1 MAAEFVHLH
10 VHSQYSF
17 LTSAVKLSDL
27 PGKAK
32 ALGMPGVALTD
43 VANMYGAIRHY
54 KGCKEKGLTPIL
66 GCEVFIPRTNRTGAL
81 DHLVLL
87 AENHDGYKNLVRIV
101 SEGHLRSAHDYA
113 AAVTLDFITERNKG
127 LIALSGCL
135 AGVVAQR
142 ILEQGVDQAEP
153 TLAEFRDRFEPG
165 HFFVELQDHGFP
177 EQPVLSDIL
186 LKASGKLNL
195 PVVASNDVHFMTKDD
210 GIAQLYLECVGKGRT
225 FAEEQPLH
233 HNSFEM
239 YLKSPDEMAALF
251 GGVPGALENTLK
263 VREMCSALKL
273 ELGKPMLPQ
282 FPVPEG
288 YDTDGYFRHVS
299 REGLERRLAQFRT
312 LGKQVNEAEY
322 RERLEIE
329 LNVIIGMKYPGYFLI
344 VWDFIREAK
353 ARGIPVGPGR
363 GSGAGSIV
371 AYSLE
376 ITEIDP
382 IPYALLFERFLN
394 PERVSMPDFDIDFC
408 MSRRDEVIRYVAEK
422 YGVDSVGQIAT
433 FQNLKARSVIKD
445 VARAMGFAAT
455 EAQRI
460 ASMVPDKGQGK
471 TYTIDEAL
479 EVEPKLKA
487 LSDSD
492 PRVQELLGHSR
503 KLEGLTRHAGMHA
516 AGVVI
521 SDGPLTEHVPCF
533 QSADTI
539 VTQYDKDDVE
549 AAGLVKFDFLGLKT
563 LTVIDIAQ
571 KLVNARPDRKN
582 NPLDLGKLG
591 LEDKATYQLISSG
604 ETTGVFQLESSGM
617 QQLLKR
623 LQPDVF
629 EDIVAVVALYRPGPL
644 GTGMIDDFILSKH
657 GKKAIRKLHPL
668 VDGVLAPTYGVPVYQ
683 EQVMQIAQHLAG
695 YTLGG
700 ADMLRRAMGKKKAEE
715 MQKQKQTFI
724 EGALAKGVPAE
735 QSSAIFEEIEGFA
748 SYGFNK
754 SHSAAYALVTYH
766 TAYLKAHYP
775 TEFFAALMTAD
786 KEKIE
791 KVVRTIAEARA
802 WGVAVLPP
810 DINLSAVDFTVV
822 YQHPDGR
829 GPQPRGGPGKLRD
842 RFGPQI
848 RFGLGAVRGVGESAL
863 ETMFE
868 ARTGTG
874 PFKDLFDLATRVDA
888 KRLNKG
894 VLESLVQCGAFDT
907 VLEPGG
913 ISRARA
919 YAAVDTALER
929 SRKATQERLSGQGS
943 LLSLM
948 TAPSKQNGKGGT
960 HGFGASHGFDEYP
973 IVEEWDRMELLRRER
988 AALGC
993 YVSGHPLFR
1002 YQSKLPRIGAL
1013 GTLDLV
1019 NQKAW
1024 SAASVAGM
1032 VENYQERIFKGGS
1045 GGRAAFFE
1053 IEDQFGRVE
1062 AKVRGDRID
1071 TYAPLL
1077 TANEPVLVSGKV
1089 SFPFTEDPE
1098 EERVPTLLVD
1108 GVELLSDAALRA
1120 TRSISIRLDAERTRR
1135 GDLEKLKALL
1145 AASPGS
1151 CAVELVLDMKDGA
1164 QAVLDLP
1171 GTRVTPD
1178 GILLGGL
1185 ERTFGGPVAEL
1196 R

>member
-1 MAAEFVHLH
+1 
-10 VHSQYSF
+10 
-17 LTSAVKLSDL
+17 
-27 PGKAK
+27 
-32 ALGMPGVALTD
+32 
-43 VANMYGAIRHY
+43 
-54 KGCKEKGLTPIL
+54 
-66 GCEVFIPRTNRTGAL
+66 
-81 DHLVLL
+81 
-87 AENHDGYKNLVRIV
+87 
-101 SEGHLRSAHDYA
+101 
-113 AAVTLDFITERNKG
+113 
-127 LIALSGCL
+127 
-135 AGVVAQR
+135 
-142 ILEQGVDQAEP
+142 
-153 TLAEFRDRFEPG
+153 
-165 HFFVELQDHGFP
+165 
-177 EQPVLSDIL
+177 
-186 LKASGKLNL
+186 
-195 PVVASNDVHFMTKDD
+195 
-210 GIAQLYLECVGKGRT
+210 
-225 FAEEQPLH
+225 
-233 HNSFEM
+233 
-239 YLKSPDEMAALF
+239 
-251 GGVPGALENTLK
+251 
-263 VREMCSALKL
+263 
-273 ELGKPMLPQ
+273 
-282 FPVPEG
+282 
-288 YDTDGYFRHVS
+288 
-299 REGLERRLAQFRT
+299 
-312 LGKQVNEAEY
+312 
-322 RERLEIE
+322 
-329 LNVIIGMKYPGYFLI
+329 
-344 VWDFIREAK
+344 
-353 ARGIPVGPGR
+353 
-363 GSGAGSIV
+363 
-371 AYSLE
+371 
-376 ITEIDP
+376 
-382 IPYALLFERFLN
+382 
-394 PERVSMPDFDIDFC
+394 
-408 MSRRDEVIRYVAEK
+408 
-422 YGVDSVGQIAT
+422 
-433 FQNLKARSVIKD
+433 
-445 VARAMGFAAT
+445 
-455 EAQRI
+455 
-460 ASMVPDKGQGK
+460 
-471 TYTIDEAL
+471 
-479 EVEPKLKA
+479 
-487 LSDSD
+487 
-492 PRVQELLGHSR
+492 
-503 KLEGLTRHAGMHA
+503 MHA

-582 NPLDLGKLG
+582 NPLDLSKLG

-907 VLEPGG
+907 VLEPAG
-913 ISRARA
+913 ITRARA
-919 YAAVDTALER
+919 YAAVDRALER
-929 SRKATQERLSGQGS
+929 SRSASRDRERGQTNLFG
-943 LLSLM
+943 M
-948 TAPSKQNGKGGT
+948 FGGGT
-960 HGFGASHGFDEYP
+960 GGAAKAAGDEYP
-973 IVEEWDRMELLRRER
+973 QTVEWDRMELLRRER

-1019 NQKAW
+1019 NQKPW

-1071 TYAPLL
+1071 TYAHLL
-1077 TANEPVLVSGKV
+1077 TLGEPVLVSGKV
-1089 SFPFTEDPE
+1089 SFPFTEDPD

-1135 GDLEKLKALL
+1135 GDLEKLKQLL

>member
-1 MAAEFVHLH
+1 MPAEFVHLH

-27 PGKAK
+27 PGKTK
-32 ALGMPGVALTD
+32 ALGMRGVALTD
-43 VANMYGAIRHY
+43 TANMYGAIRHY

-66 GCEVFIPRTNRTGAL
+66 GCEVFIPRGGRTGAL
-81 DHLVLL
+81 EHLVLL

-101 SEGHLRSAHDYA
+101 SEGHLRSAHDFA
-113 AAVTLDFITERNKG
+113 AAVTLDFITQRNRG
-127 LIALSGCL
+127 LIALSGCM
-135 AGVVAQR
+135 AGVAAQR
-142 ILEQGVDQAEP
+142 ILEQGAEQAEP
-153 TLAEFRDRFEPG
+153 VLAELRDRFEPG

-177 EQPVLSDIL
+177 EQPVLSEIL
-186 LKASGKLNL
+186 LKAARNL
-195 PVVASNDVHFMTKDD
+195 ELPIVASNDVHFMSKDD
-210 GIAQLYLECVGKGRT
+210 GPSQLYLECVGQGRT
-225 FAEEQPLH
+225 YAEAEPLH
-233 HNSFEM
+233 HGSFEM
-239 YLKSPDEMAALF
+239 YLKTPDEMAALF
-251 GGVPGALENTLK
+251 GGIPGALENSLR
-263 VREMCSALKL
+263 VNEMCSSLKL
-273 ELGKPMLPQ
+273 DLGRPMLPQ
-282 FPVPEG
+282 FPVPDG
-288 YDTDGYFRHVS
+288 YDVDGYFRHLS
-299 REGLERRLAQFRT
+299 REGLEKRLAHFRA
-312 LGKQVNEAEY
+312 LGRTVEESAY

-382 IPYALLFERFLN
+382 IPYNLLFERFLN
-394 PERVSMPDFDIDFC
+394 PERVSMPDFDVDFC
-408 MSRRDEVIRYVAEK
+408 MARRDEVIRYVAEK
-422 YGVDSVGQIAT
+422 YGVESVGQIAT

-492 PRVQELLGHSR
+492 PRVKELLAHSR

-533 QSADTI
+533 KSDTSI

-563 LTVIDIAQ
+563 LTVIDVAQ
-571 KLVNARPDRKN
+571 KLVNARPDRLN
-582 NPLDLGKLG
+582 NPLDLGKIG
-591 LEDKATYQLISSG
+591 LEDKPTYQLISSG

-623 LQPDVF
+623 LQPDCF

-644 GTGMIDDFILSKH
+644 GTGMIDDFIASKH

-668 VDGVLAPTYGVPVYQ
+668 VDEVLAPTYGVPVYQ
-683 EQVMQIAQHLAG
+683 EQVMQIAQCLAG

-715 MQKQKQTFI
+715 MQKQEQAFVD
-724 EGALAKGVPAE
+724 GALVKGVSSE
-735 QSSAIFEEIEGFA
+735 QSLAIFREIEGFA

-822 YQHPDGR
+822 YQYRDGR
-829 GPQPRGGPGKLRD
+829 GPQSRVGRLRD
-842 RFGPQI
+842 RLGPQI
-848 RFGLGAVRGVGESAL
+848 RFGLGAVRGVGEAAL
-863 ETMFE
+863 ETMFD
-868 ARTGTG
+868 ARTATG
-874 PFKDLFDLATRVDA
+874 PFRDLFDLATRVDS

-907 VLEPGG
+907 LLEPSG
-913 ISRARA
+913 ITRARA
-919 YAAVDTALER
+919 YAAVDRALER
-929 SRKATQERLSGQGS
+929 SRSASRDRERGQTNLFG
-943 LLSLM
+943 M
-948 TAPSKQNGKGGT
+948 FAVPGVAGGAAAAA
-960 HGFGASHGFDEYP
+960 GDEYP
-973 IVEEWDRMELLRRER
+973 IAVEWDRMELLRRER

-1002 YQSKLPRIGAL
+1002 YQSKLPRLGAI
-1013 GTLDLV
+1013 GTLDLAS
-1019 NQKAW
+1019 QQAW
-1024 SAASVAGM
+1024 SAVSVAGM
-1032 VENYQERIFKGGS
+1032 VEDYQERLFKGGS
-1045 GGRAAFFE
+1045 GGRAAFLE
-1053 IEDQFGRVE
+1053 IEDQFGRVH

-1071 TYAPLL
+1071 TFAHLL
-1077 TANEPVLVSGKV
+1077 TCGEPVIVSGKV
-1089 SFPFTEDPE
+1089 SFPMTEDPE
-1098 EERVPTLLVD
+1098 EEREPTLLVD
-1108 GVELLSDAALRA
+1108 SVELLSDAALRA
-1120 TRSISIRLDAERTRR
+1120 TRGVLIRLDAERTQR

-1145 AASPGS
+1145 IASPGS
-1151 CAVELVLDMKDGA
+1151 CPVELVLEMKDGA

-1178 GILLGGL
+1178 GVLLGGL
-1185 ERTFGGPVAEL
+1185 ERAFGGPVAEL

>member
-1 MAAEFVHLH
+1 MPAEFVHLH

-32 ALGMPGVALTD
+32 ERGMRGVALTD

-54 KGCKEKGLTPIL
+54 KTCQDKGLTPLL
-66 GCEVFIPRTNRTGAL
+66 GAELFIPRTTASGAV

-87 AENHDGYKNLVRIV
+87 AENQEGYKNLVRIV

-113 AAVTLDFITERNKG
+113 PAVTLDFITERSKG
-127 LIALSGCL
+127 LIALSGCMAGL
-135 AGVVAQR
+135 AAQR
-142 ILEQGVDQAEP
+142 ILEQGAEAAEP
-153 TLAEFRDRFEPG
+153 VLADLRDRFEPG

-177 EQPVLSDIL
+177 EQPVLTDIL
-186 LKASGKLNL
+186 LKAAGRLAL
-195 PVVASNDVHFMTKDD
+195 PVVASNDVHFMSKDD
-210 GIAQLYLECVGKGRT
+210 GVAQLYLECVGHGRT
-225 FAEEQPLH
+225 FAEAQPLH

-239 YLKSPDEMAALF
+239 YLKTPDEMAALF
-251 GGVPGALENTLK
+251 GGVPGALENTLR
-263 VREMCSALKL
+263 VTEMCSALKL

-282 FPVPEG
+282 FQVPAG
-288 YDTDGYFRHVS
+288 YDTDSYFRHLS
-299 REGLERRLAQFRT
+299 REGLEQRLAHFRS
-312 LGKQVNEAEY
+312 LGKVVDETFY
-322 RERLEIE
+322 RERLETE
-329 LNVIIGMKYPGYFLI
+329 LDVIIGMKYPGYFLI

-371 AYSLE
+371 AYSLK

-382 IPYALLFERFLN
+382 IPYNLLFERFLN

-408 MSRRDEVIRYVAEK
+408 MARRDEVIRYVAEK
-422 YGVDSVGQIAT
+422 YGIESVGQIAT

-460 ASMVPDKGQGK
+460 ASMIPDKGQGK

-492 PRVQELLGHSR
+492 ARVQELLGHSR

-533 QSADTI
+533 KSDVSI

-563 LTVIDIAQ
+563 LTVIDVAQ
-571 KLVNARPDRKN
+571 RLVNARPDRAE
-582 NPLDLGKLG
+582 NPLDLGKIG
-591 LEDKATYQLISSG
+591 LDDKASYQLVSSG

-623 LQPDVF
+623 LQPDCF

-644 GTGMIDDFILSKH
+644 GTGMIDDFIASKH
-657 GKKAIRKLHPL
+657 GRKAIRKLHPL
-668 VDGVLAPTYGVPVYQ
+668 VDDVLAPTYGVPVYQ

-700 ADMLRRAMGKKKAEE
+700 ADLLRRAMGKKKAEE
-715 MQKQKQTFI
+715 MQKQEQTFI
-724 EGALAKGVPAE
+724 QGALDKGVTAQ
-735 QSSAIFEEIEGFA
+735 QSSAIFKEIEGFA

-754 SHSAAYALVTYH
+754 SHSAAYALITYQ
-766 TAYLKAHYP
+766 TAFLKAHYP

-822 YQHPDGR
+822 YQNPDGR
-829 GPQPRGGPGKLRD
+829 GPLARSGRLRD
-842 RFGPQI
+842 RLGPQI
-848 RFGLGAVRGVGESAL
+848 RFGLGAVRGVGEAAL

-868 ARTGTG
+868 ARRASG
-874 PFKDLFDLATRVDA
+874 PFRDLFDLATRVDS

-894 VLESLVQCGAFDT
+894 VLESLVQCGAFDS
-907 VLEPGG
+907 VLEPSGVT
-913 ISRARA
+913 RARA
-919 YAAVDTALER
+919 YAAVDRALER
-929 SRKATQERLSGQGS
+929 SRASSRDRERGQTNLFG
-943 LLSLM
+943 M
-948 TAPSKQNGKGGT
+948 FDAPGKNG
-960 HGFGASHGFDEYP
+960 GAAAAAGDEYP
-973 IVEEWDRMELLRRER
+973 VAVEWDRMELLKRER

-1002 YQSKLPRIGAL
+1002 YQSKLPRIGAI
-1013 GTLDLV
+1013 GTLELA
-1019 NQKAW
+1019 NQQAW
-1024 SAASVAGM
+1024 SAVSVAGM
-1032 VENYQERIFKGGS
+1032 VENYQERLFKGGS
-1045 GGRAAFFE
+1045 GGRAAFLE
-1053 IEDQFGRVE
+1053 IEDQFGRVQ

-1071 TYAPLL
+1071 TYAHLL
-1077 TANEPVLVSGKV
+1077 TCGEPVIVSGKV
-1089 SFPFTEDPE
+1089 SFPMTEDPE
-1098 EERVPTLLVD
+1098 EEREPTLLVD
-1108 GVELLSDAALRA
+1108 SVELLSDAALRA
-1120 TRSISIRLDAERTRR
+1120 TRAISIRLDAERTRKS
-1135 GDLEKLKALL
+1135 DLEKLKELL

-1151 CAVELVLDMKDGA
+1151 CPVELVLELKDGA

-1178 GILLGGL
+1178 GSLLGSL

>member
-32 ALGMPGVALTD
+32 GLGMPGVGLTD
-43 VANMYGAIRHY
+43 VGNMFGAIRHY
-54 KGCKEKGLTPIL
+54 KGCKEKGITPIL
-66 GCEVFIPRTNRTGAL
+66 GCEMFVPRTNRTGAL

-87 AENHDGYKNLVRIV
+87 AENHEGYKNLVRIV

-113 AAVTLDFITERNKG
+113 PAVTLDFITERNKG
-127 LIALSGCL
+127 LIALSGCM

-186 LKASGKLNL
+186 LKAAGKLDL

-239 YLKSPDEMAALF
+239 YLKTPDEMAALF
-251 GGVPGALENTLK
+251 GGIPGALENTLR
-263 VREMCSALKL
+263 VNEMCSALKL
-273 ELGKPMLPQ
+273 DLGRPMLPQ
-282 FPVPEG
+282 FPVPAD

-312 LGKQVNEAEY
+312 LGKKVNEAEY
-322 RERLEIE
+322 HERLEIE

-492 PRVQELLGHSR
+492 PRVKELLGHSR

-571 KLVNARPDRKN
+571 KLVNARPDRKD
-582 NPLDLGKLG
+582 NPLDLGKMHLD
-591 LEDKATYQLISSG
+591 DKPTYQLISSG

-715 MQKQKQTFI
+715 MQKQEATFI
-724 EGALAKGVPAE
+724 EGALAKGVSAE
-735 QSSAIFEEIEGFA
+735 QSSAIFKEIEGFA

-822 YQHPDGR
+822 YSHPDGR

-848 RFGLGAVRGVGESAL
+848 RFGLGAVRGVGEAAL

-868 ARTGTG
+868 ARSGTG
-874 PFKDLFDLATRVDA
+874 PFVDLFDLATRVDS

-907 VLEPGG
+907 VLEPKG
-913 ISRARA
+913 ITRARA
-919 YAAVDTALER
+919 YAAVDRALER
-929 SRKATQERLSGQGS
+929 SRSASRDRERGQTNLFG
-943 LLSLM
+943 M
-948 TAPSKQNGKGGT
+948 FGGGGAGNGAAAAAAAG
-960 HGFGASHGFDEYP
+960 DEYP
-973 IVEEWDRMELLRRER
+973 VAVEWDRMELLKRER

-1013 GTLDLV
+1013 GTLELAG
-1019 NQKAW
+1019 QKPW

-1053 IEDQFGRVE
+1053 IEDQYGRVE

-1077 TANEPVLVSGKV
+1077 TCGEPVIVSGKV
-1089 SFPFTEDPE
+1089 SFPMSEDAD
-1098 EERVPTLLVD
+1098 EEREPTLLVD

-1120 TRSISIRLDAERTRR
+1120 TRAISIRLDAERTRR

-1145 AASPGS
+1145 MASPGS
-1151 CAVELVLDMKDGA
+1151 CPVELVLHMKDGA
-1164 QAVLDLP
+1164 EAVLDLP

-1178 GILLGGL
+1178 GVLLGGL

>member
-32 ALGMPGVALTD
+32 ALGMRGVGLTD
-43 VANMYGAIRHY
+43 VGNMYGAIRHY
-54 KGCKEKGLTPIL
+54 KGCRDKGLTPIL
-66 GCEVFIPRTNRTGAL
+66 GCEMFVPRTNRTGAL

-87 AENHDGYKNLVRIV
+87 AENHEGYKNLVRIV

-113 AAVTLDFITERNKG
+113 PAVTLDFVTERNKG
-127 LIALSGCL
+127 LIALSGCM

-142 ILEQGVDQAEP
+142 ILENGVDRAEP

-165 HFFVELQDHGFP
+165 RFFVELQDHGFP
-177 EQPVLSDIL
+177 EQPVLTDVL
-186 LKASGKLNL
+186 LKAAGNLDL

-239 YLKSPDEMAALF
+239 YLKTPDEMAALF
-251 GGVPGALENTLK
+251 GGIPGALENTLK
-263 VREMCSALKL
+263 INEMCSALKL

-282 FPVPEG
+282 FPLPEG
-288 YDTDGYFRHVS
+288 YDTDTYFRHVS
-299 REGLERRLAQFRT
+299 REGLAKRLAEFRT
-312 LGKQVNEAEY
+312 LGKKVNEAEY
-322 RERLEIE
+322 HERLEVE

-445 VARAMGFAAT
+445 VGRAMGFAAT
-455 EAQRI
+455 ESQRI

-487 LSDSD
+487 LHDSD
-492 PRVQELLGHSR
+492 ARVKELLGYSK

-582 NPLDLGKLG
+582 NPLDLGKIG
-591 LEDKATYQLISSG
+591 LDDKPTYQLISSG

-715 MQKQKQTFI
+715 MQKQEAAFI

-735 QSSAIFEEIEGFA
+735 QSAAIFKEIEGFA

-829 GPQPRGGPGKLRD
+829 GPQTRGGPGKLRD

-868 ARTGTG
+868 ARSGTG
-874 PFKDLFDLATRVDA
+874 PFRDLFDLATRVDA

-907 VLEPGG
+907 VLEPMG
-913 ISRARA
+913 ITRARA
-919 YAAVDTALER
+919 YAAVDRALER
-929 SRKATQERLSGQGS
+929 SRAASRDRERGQTNLFG
-943 LLSLM
+943 M
-948 TAPSKQNGKGGT
+948 FGGGT
-960 HGFGASHGFDEYP
+960 GGAAAASGDQYP
-973 IVEEWDRMELLRRER
+973 VAAEWDRMELLKRER

-1013 GTLDLV
+1013 GTLELA
-1019 NQKAW
+1019 NQKPW

-1053 IEDQFGRVE
+1053 IEDQVGRVE

-1077 TANEPVLVSGKV
+1077 TCGEPVVVSGKV
-1089 SFPFTEDPE
+1089 SFPMTEDAD

-1120 TRSISIRLDAERTRR
+1120 TRAISIRLDAERTRR
-1135 GDLEKLKALL
+1135 DDLEKLKALL

-1151 CAVELVLDMKDGA
+1151 CPVELVLSMKDGA
-1164 QAVLDLP
+1164 EAVLDLP

-1178 GILLGGL
+1178 GVLLGGL

>member
-32 ALGMPGVALTD
+32 ALGMRGVGLTD

-54 KGCKEKGLTPIL
+54 KSCKDKGLTPLL
-66 GCEVFIPRTNRTGAL
+66 GCEVFVPRTNGTGAL

-101 SEGHLRSAHDYA
+101 SEGHLRSVHDYA
-113 AAVTLDFITERNKG
+113 PAVSLDFISARSKG
-127 LIALSGCL
+127 LIALSGCM
-135 AGVVAQR
+135 AGIVCQR
-142 ILEQGVDQAEP
+142 ILEQGPDQAQSV
-153 TLAEFRDRFEPG
+153 LADLRERFEPG
-165 HFFVELQDHGFP
+165 HFFVELQDHGFA
-177 EQPVLSDIL
+177 EQPVLTDIL
-186 LKASGKLNL
+186 LKAAGKLDL

-210 GIAQLYLECVGKGRT
+210 GVAQLYLECVGQGRT
-225 FAEEQPLH
+225 FAEAQPLH

-239 YLKSPDEMAALF
+239 YLKTPDEMAALF
-251 GGVPGALENTLK
+251 GGVPGALENTL
-263 VREMCSALKL
+263 RITEMCSALKL
-273 ELGKPMLPQ
+273 DLGRPMLPQ

-288 YDTDGYFRHVS
+288 YDTDGYFRHLS
-299 REGLERRLAQFRT
+299 REGLEKRLAHFRA
-312 LGKQVNEAEY
+312 LGRTVDETFY
-322 RERLEIE
+322 RERLETE

-382 IPYALLFERFLN
+382 IPYNLLFERFLN
-394 PERVSMPDFDIDFC
+394 PERVSMPDFDVDFC

-422 YGVDSVGQIAT
+422 YGVESVGQIAT

-460 ASMVPDKGQGK
+460 ASMIPDKGQGK

-487 LSDSD
+487 LADSD
-492 PRVQELLGHSR
+492 ARVQELLGHSK

-533 QSADTI
+533 KSADTI

-571 KLVNARPDRKN
+571 TLVNARPDRKD
-582 NPLDLGKLG
+582 NPLDLGKMS

-623 LQPDVF
+623 LQPDCF

-668 VDGVLAPTYGVPVYQ
+668 VDDVLAPTYGVPVYQ

-700 ADMLRRAMGKKKAEE
+700 ADLLRRAMGKKKAEE
-715 MQKQKQTFI
+715 MQKQEQTFI
-724 EGALAKGVPAE
+724 EGALAKGVPSE
-735 QSSAIFEEIEGFA
+735 QSAAIFKEIEGFA

-822 YQHPDGR
+822 YQYPDGR
-829 GPQPRGGPGKLRD
+829 GPLGRGGKLRD
-842 RFGPQI
+842 RLGPQI
-848 RFGLGAVRGVGESAL
+848 RFGLGAVRGVGEAAL

-868 ARTGTG
+868 ARSNTG

-907 VLEPGG
+907 VLEPAG
-913 ISRARA
+913 ITRARA
-919 YAAVDTALER
+919 YAAVDRALER
-929 SRKATQERLSGQGS
+929 SRSASRDRERGQTNLFGMFEAPGKA
-943 LLSLM
+943 
-948 TAPSKQNGKGGT
+948 GGAAAAA
-960 HGFGASHGFDEYP
+960 GDEYP
-973 IVEEWDRMELLRRER
+973 QAIEWDRMELLKRER

-1002 YQSKLPRIGAL
+1002 YQSKLPRIGAI
-1013 GTLDLV
+1013 GTLDLA
-1019 NQKAW
+1019 NQQAW
-1024 SAASVAGM
+1024 SAVSVAGM
-1032 VENYQERIFKGGS
+1032 VENYQERLFKGGS
-1045 GGRAAFFE
+1045 GGRAAFLE
-1053 IEDQFGRVE
+1053 IEDAFGRVQ

-1071 TYAPLL
+1071 TYAHLL
-1077 TANEPVLVSGKV
+1077 TCGEPVIVSGKV
-1089 SFPFTEDPE
+1089 SFPMTEDPE
-1098 EERVPTLLVD
+1098 EERAPTLLVD
-1108 GVELLSDAALRA
+1108 SVELLSDAALRA
-1120 TRSISIRLDAERTRR
+1120 TRGISIRLDAERTRR
-1135 GDLEKLKALL
+1135 TDLEKLKELL

-1151 CAVELVLDMKDGA
+1151 CPVELVLEMKDGA

-1178 GILLGGL
+1178 GSFLGSL

>member
-1 MAAEFVHLH
+1 MRAI
-10 VHSQYSF
+10 
-17 LTSAVKLSDL
+17 
-27 PGKAK
+27 
-32 ALGMPGVALTD
+32 ALTD
-43 VANMYGAIRHY
+43 HANMYGAIRHY
-54 KGCKEKGLTPIL
+54 NAARAQGLTPIL
-66 GCEVFIPRTNRTGAL
+66 GCEVNVVRKDASAAF

-87 AENHDGYKNLVRIV
+87 AATKEGYKNLIGLV
-101 SEGHLRSAHDYA
+101 SEGHLRSASPHGSA
-113 AAVTLDFITERNKG
+113 ITTTQIAENSKG
-127 LIALSGCL
+127 IIALSGCL
-135 AGVVAQR
+135 GGVAAQR
-142 ILEQGVDQAEP
+142 ILEYGPDSGEAILGE
-153 TLAEFRDRFEPG
+153 LRDMFEPG
-165 HFFVELQDHGFP
+165 HVFVELQDHGFP
-177 EQPVLSDIL
+177 EQGVVNDTLV
-186 LKASGKLNL
+186 KAAARLNL
-195 PVVASNDVHFMTKDD
+195 PLVASNDVHFMSKED
-210 GIAQLYLECVGKGRT
+210 GQAQIYLECVRQGRT
-225 FAEEQPLH
+225 FAEAEPLH
-233 HNSFEM
+233 HGSFEM
-239 YLKSPDEMAALF
+239 YLKSQEEMVSTFSAL
-251 GGVPGALENTLK
+251 PQAIDNTLL
-263 VREMCSALKL
+263 VTEMCSGLKL
-273 ELGKPMLPQ
+273 DLGQPMLPR
-282 FPVPEG
+282 FGVPEG

-299 REGLERRLAQFRT
+299 LLGLEQRLKEFQA
-312 LGKQVNEAEY
+312 LGKVVDVAVYHQRLQ
-322 RERLEIE
+322 RELD
-329 LNVIIGMKYPGYFLI
+329 VIVGMKYPGYFLI

-408 MSRRDEVIRYVAEK
+408 MARRDEVIRYVAEK
-422 YGVDSVGQIAT
+422 YGVESVGQIAT

-479 EVEPKLKA
+479 VVEPKLKA
-487 LSDSD
+487 LADSD

-521 SDGPLTEHVPCF
+521 SEGPLSDHVPCF
-533 QSADTI
+533 KSDATI

-563 LTVIDIAQ
+563 LTVIDVAQ
-571 KLVNARPDRKN
+571 KLVNARPDRAE
-582 NPLDLGKLG
+582 NPLDLGKVG
-591 LEDKATYQLISSG
+591 LDDKATYQLVSSG

-623 LQPDVF
+623 LQPDCF

-715 MQKQKQTFI
+715 MQKQEATFI

-735 QSSAIFEEIEGFA
+735 QSAAIFKEIEGFA

-810 DINLSAVDFTVV
+810 DINLSAVDFSVV

-848 RFGLGAVRGVGESAL
+848 RFGLGAVRGVGEMAL

-868 ARTGTG
+868 ARTSSGK
-874 PFKDLFDLATRVDA
+874 FKDLFDLATRVDS

-907 VLEPGG
+907 VLEPAG
-913 ISRARA
+913 ITRARA
-919 YAAVDTALER
+919 YAAVDRALER
-929 SRKATQERLSGQGS
+929 SRS
-943 LLSLM
+943 
-948 TAPSKQNGKGGT
+948 
-960 HGFGASHGFDEYP
+960 ASRD
-973 IVEEWDRMELLRRER
+973 RER
-988 AALGC
+988 GQTN
-993 YVSGHPLFR
+993 LF
-1002 YQSKLPRIGAL
+1002 
-1013 GTLDLV
+1013 
-1019 NQKAW
+1019 
-1024 SAASVAGM
+1024 GM
-1032 VENYQERIFKGGS
+1032 LGGS
-1045 GGRAAFFE
+1045 GGANGAAAAAGVASE
-1053 IEDQFGRVE
+1053 
-1062 AKVRGDRID
+1062 
-1071 TYAPLL
+1071 Y
-1077 TANEPVLVSGKV
+1077 PV
-1089 SFPFTEDPE
+1089 
-1098 EERVPTLLVD
+1098 VD
-1108 GVELLSDAALRA
+1108 EWD
-1120 TRSISIRLDAERTRR
+1120 
-1135 GDLEKLKALL
+1135 
-1145 AASPGS
+1145 
-1151 CAVELVLDMKDGA
+1151 
-1164 QAVLDLP
+1164 
-1171 GTRVTPD
+1171 
-1178 GILLGGL
+1178 
-1185 ERTFGGPVAEL
+1185 
-1196 R
+1196 